1 MPWVP
6 LTVRGPSDAVVG
18 RRDVDEN
25 GLMEEEPLPE
35 AANGFGLVVVAA
47 SAGGVQALMKLV
59 AALPADFALPVVI
72 VQHVDPRHRSLLV
85 EILSRRA
92 RLRVRHAEEGTILTV
107 GDIFIAPPGSHVLV
121 NPDRSLSLS
130 KAELVHFVRPSAD
143 LLFESAAASFGDGV
157 IAVVLT
163 GSGEDGAS
171 GVRAVKKMGG
181 TVVAQDRESSEF
193 FGMPGAAIA
202 TGDVDFVLP
211 LDEIP
216 AALVTLSTIPD
227 RP

>member
-1 MPWVP
+1 MSDRSV
-6 LTVRGPSDAVVG
+6 VRGSSSD
-18 RRDVDEN
+18 
-25 GLMEEEPLPE
+25 
-35 AANGFGLVVVAA
+35 GFELVVVAS
-47 SAGGVQALMKLV
+47 SAGGVQALGHLV
-59 AALPADFALPVVI
+59 GGLPAEFDLPVVV

-85 EILSRRA
+85 EILGRRSA
-92 RLRVRHAEEGTILTV
+92 LPVEHAEEGTRLQRGTIYV
-107 GDIFIAPPGSHVLV
+107 APPGSHVLV
-121 NPDRSLSLS
+121 NQDGSLSLS

-143 LLFESAAASFGDGV
+143 LLFDSAAASYTDRL

-181 TVVAQDRESSEF
+181 TVLAQDQESSDF

-202 TGDVDFVLP
+202 TGEVDFVLP

-216 AALVTLSTIPD
+216 AALVTLAGARREPESGETTEP
-227 RP
+227 